1 MARVLPLKKIVGSD
15 FDQLRNIP
23 RDTNRAFWKLDA
35 LNKETSP
42 EKQVSLLSEAL
53 DELDNISERDNTV
66 IVSCINRLKVVRS
79 KLTSTKNG
87 LRKQK
92 NEIKRKIR
100 RSDKEEK
107 ELYRKQL
114 EFLDKRAEHLANLIK
129 SVNSALRRARDNASL
144 SAKEEK
150 KIKDMAA

>member
-114 EFLDKRAEHLANLIK
+114 EFLDKGQSIWLI
-129 SVNSALRRARDNASL
+129 
-144 SAKEEK
+144 
-150 KIKDMAA
+150 